1 MPAFFIKD
9 SFGPQTQEADDIQM
23 KDENQ
28 IQINNNNNMHNIEN
42 EKNSKIINDII
53 NLKLKSFFKYL
64 ISLLKQRDKIL
75 KVQFF
80 TYLKSNKINGKE
92 KQINQKEINKIL
104 ISQILFHKINNNMK
118 NIYYIYKNCQ
128 IRKKIKYFEFWKRYN
143 SLCISLE
150 NELNQKNSYDK
161 KINELNKKI
170 KNMNKIKDTLK
181 QDENKINKSVQIK
194 EEQKNNVQKNIKNL
208 TNKFKQLQKEK
219 DNSKIMNNN
228 IMNVKNINNNRNN
241 INVTTNSSKNKE
253 TEEKK
258 MELESNLRQMK
269 EEDSNN
275 DKKFKN
281 FINIIDNKL
290 NDYQLKAQDIIRQK
304 NQRSLEISKADF
316 EKNNELIINKISDN
330 CTSSGK

>member
-1 MPAFFIKD
+1 
-9 SFGPQTQEADDIQM
+9 M

-28 IQINNNNNMHNIEN
+28 IQNNNNNHYIEN

-64 ISLLKQRDKIL
+64 ISLLKKRDNIL

-80 TYLKSNKINGKE
+80 TYLKSNKLNEKV

-104 ISQILFHKINNNMK
+104 LSQIIFYKINNNTK

-128 IRKKIKYFEFWKRYN
+128 IKKKIKYFEFWKRYI

-170 KNMNKIKDTLK
+170 KSMNKIKDSLK

-194 EEQKNNVQKNIKNL
+194 EEQKMNVQKKINNL
-208 TNKFKQLQKEK
+208 TNKYKQLQKEK
-219 DNSKIMNNN
+219 DNSKIINNN
-228 IMNVKNINNNRNN
+228 IMNVKNTNNNRNN

-316 EKNNELIINKISDN
+316 EKNNEQIINKISDN

>member
-1 MPAFFIKD
+1 
-9 SFGPQTQEADDIQM
+9 M
-23 KDENQ
+23 KEENQ
-28 IQINNNNNMHNIEN
+28 IQNNNNNHYIEN

-64 ISLLKQRDKIL
+64 ISLLKKRDNIL

-80 TYLKSNKINGKE
+80 TYLKSNKLNEKV

-104 ISQILFHKINNNMK
+104 LSQIIFYKINNNTK
-118 NIYYIYKNCQ
+118 NIFYIYKNCQ
-128 IRKKIKYFEFWKRYN
+128 IKKKIKYFEFWKRYI

-170 KNMNKIKDTLK
+170 KSMNKIKDGLK

-194 EEQKNNVQKNIKNL
+194 EEQKMNVQKKINNL
-208 TNKFKQLQKEK
+208 TNKYKQLQKEK
-219 DNSKIMNNN
+219 DNSKIINNN
-228 IMNVKNINNNRNN
+228 IMNVKNTNNNKNN

-275 DKKFKN
+275 DKN
-281 FINIIDNKL
+281 F
-290 NDYQLKAQDIIRQK
+290 Q
-304 NQRSLEISKADF
+304 
-316 EKNNELIINKISDN
+316 
-330 CTSSGK
+330 